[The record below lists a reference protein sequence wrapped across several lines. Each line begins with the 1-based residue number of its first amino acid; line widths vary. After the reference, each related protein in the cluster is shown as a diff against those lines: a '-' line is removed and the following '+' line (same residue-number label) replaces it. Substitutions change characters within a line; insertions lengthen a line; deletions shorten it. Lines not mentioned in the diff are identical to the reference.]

1 MKAIV
6 SGAGISGLTLAR
18 CLADDGW
25 QVTLIERAPGLRD
38 EGYVIDFFGSGY
50 DVAERLKLV
59 PALQAVAY
67 DFPEVEFCDA
77 KGRVQATISY
87 EAMRKELDGKLL
99 SIMRGD
105 LERVLFETL
114 PQGVTIKYGCSI
126 DEIVNMPHCVRA
138 TLSDGA
144 VLEADLLAGAD
155 GIHSNVR
162 RKIFGAERE
171 FLRDLGMRVGIYLFR
186 DPATLKALGSRFPLV
201 SAPERMV
208 GLFAL
213 RDGRIMAFFVHA
225 GREEAPSPDP
235 VRLLCDIYGDLGWCV
250 PNALAHARDGQVYFD
265 AVAQIEMPRWHSGR
279 VALLGDACAAVS
291 LLAGQG
297 ASLGM
302 AMAYVLAEELRK
314 AGDIDAGIE
323 RYERRL
329 KTELAKK
336 QKGGRAAASSF
347 LPMTRGQLFLRNLM
361 LRAARLPLLSGLL
374 TRLFLAGSESVIH

>member
-1 MKAIV
+1 MAI
-6 SGAGISGLTLAR
+6 S
-18 CLADDGW
+18 
-25 QVTLIERAPGLRD
+25 
-38 EGYVIDFFGSGY
+38 
-50 DVAERLKLV
+50 
-59 PALQAVAY
+59 
-67 DFPEVEFCDA
+67 
-77 KGRVQATISY
+77 
-87 EAMRKELDGKLL
+87 
-99 SIMRGD
+99 
-105 LERVLFETL
+105 
-114 PQGVTIKYGCSI
+114 
-126 DEIVNMPHCVRA
+126 
-138 TLSDGA
+138 
-144 VLEADLLAGAD
+144 AGA
-155 GIHSNVR
+155 
-162 RKIFGAERE
+162 
-171 FLRDLGMRVGIYLFR
+171 
-186 DPATLKALGSRFPLV
+186 FPT
-201 SAPERMV
+201 
-208 GLFAL
+208 
-213 RDGRIMAFFVHA
+213 
-225 GREEAPSPDP
+225 
-235 VRLLCDIYGDLGWCV
+235 
-250 PNALAHARDGQVYFD
+250 DGQVYFD